1 MNERITELALD
12 AGGSHY
18 PEVGGKTL
26 ERFAELLVRETIAVL
41 MDCEDQE
48 QWDEVI
54 NDHFGFK

>member
-41 MDCEDQE
+41 MDCEYQE